1 MNNVMRLIDGALSLF
16 PNTPTKTIRTTATA
30 VTPDI
35 INIMSGKKKGTKRKV
50 TTVSRDDDALTDDDR
65 WEENQTERSVTSK
78 SAGRKDD
85 LDDENSSDDDSSDE
99 ENSVMLRGGQLK
111 SPGSNPSEVSDLS
124 CVSRSQLIKMLE
136 DTRRTCLDLQE
147 RGAMGPKKKK
157 QKVEPETADEK
168 KIDLEVT
175 NILRYEIFRWLK
187 FQKTGWNVWS
197 NVDGTVCKMICDK
210 VVNWPL
216 DVTEEYKKKMWCK
229 LFEPRLNRKL
239 TLIKNKVTQRMKEIF
254 MREFSIH
261 YIHWCILF
269 GSNHFS

>member
-16 PNTPTKTIRTTATA
+16 PNTPTKSFRTTATA

-50 TTVSRDDDALTDDDR
+50 ATVSRDDDALTDDDR

-157 QKVEPETADEK
+157 KKVEPETADEK